1 MDGNRIVVAPP
12 EQGGSVVIVP
22 VGTAT
27 DAAAAVATAW
37 KQVDPAFARELLTSF
52 PQASPSWDEVRSF
65 SYKTSPDEQRDV
77 FARAARAGDQWV
89 VMIVDSSDQLIGRR
103 GAAFNQILDS
113 AKPKDFVPETF
124 AGRPPLE
131 LDAARIAE
139 LRRFLEESAKELR
152 IPGIGYALIQNDKII
167 AEGGVGVRQLGRP
180 EPVDAHTRFMIA
192 SNTKSM
198 ATLLLAKAVGEGRI
212 GWDDPVTKA
221 YPAFRLGSP
230 ETTAKTKIRHLVC
243 ACTGL
248 PRKDLEWLLK
258 DVDKVTANDSFVQL
272 AATQPTSGF
281 GEVYQYNNLMAS
293 AAGYVAAHLYYPKME
308 IGAAFDKAIQ
318 VNVFDPLGM
327 KETDFRDAR
336 RISGNVA
343 APHADDLDARATLIG
358 QDENAL
364 VKPYRPAGGAWS
376 SAHDMAL
383 YTLNELR
390 GGRLPNGKQ
399 MADRDALLE
408 RRVPG
413 VATGEGRRYGMGLST
428 TLSSGIEVVHHG
440 GSLFGY
446 KSDFMFIPAAGIG
459 AVILINSDNG
469 RPLLDAFRR
478 RLLEVTYGGKSNAT
492 AMVSAA
498 RARFDAGLAAMNK
511 EIKLPADSA
520 ATTALASRY
529 VHPTLGTL
537 SVERGAAGVEMDW
550 GTMTSL
556 VGTRT
561 NADGTLSF
569 VTSSP
574 QILGLALQPGKA
586 ADGAR
591 TLTIR
596 DPQHEYVYR
605 EAAR

>member
-343 APHADDLDARATLIG
+343 APHADDLDARATLPPSG
-358 QDENAL
+358 RCM
-364 VKPYRPAGGAWS
+364 VK
-376 SAHDMAL
+376 
-383 YTLNELR
+383 
-390 GGRLPNGKQ
+390 
-399 MADRDALLE
+399 
-408 RRVPG
+408 
-413 VATGEGRRYGMGLST
+413 
-428 TLSSGIEVVHHG
+428 
-440 GSLFGY
+440 
-446 KSDFMFIPAAGIG
+446 
-459 AVILINSDNG
+459 
-469 RPLLDAFRR
+469 
-478 RLLEVTYGGKSNAT
+478 
-492 AMVSAA
+492 
-498 RARFDAGLAAMNK
+498 RA
-511 EIKLPADSA
+511 
-520 ATTALASRY
+520 
-529 VHPTLGTL
+529 
-537 SVERGAAGVEMDW
+537 
-550 GTMTSL
+550 
-556 VGTRT
+556 
-561 NADGTLSF
+561 
-569 VTSSP
+569 
-574 QILGLALQPGKA
+574 
-586 ADGAR
+586 
-591 TLTIR
+591 
-596 DPQHEYVYR
+596 
-605 EAAR
+605 